1 MRYLL
6 PLLSLC
12 LLSCS
17 YVSSTDKEREIASK
31 ALLFSAL
38 TTSTATASVVPECAV
53 SAPTFS
59 TLSTAGFNTSCGRS
73 GCHDGTTR
81 YNVSNYAQVKALT
94 NPGNA
99 STSSLYREVK
109 GSMAIYSNATL
120 DKAIYCWIQGGSN
133 P

>member
-6 PLLSLC
+6 PLLGFYI
-12 LLSCS
+12 LSCS
-17 YVSSTDKEREIASK
+17 YVSSTDKEREIATN
-31 ALLFSAL
+31 AILFSAL
-38 TTSTATASVVPECAV
+38 TTSTPTVTSTECNV

-81 YNVSNYAQVKALT
+81 YNATNYAQVKALT

-99 STSSLYREVK
+99 STSSLYIQVK

-120 DKAIYCWIQGGSN
+120 DRAIYCWIQGGSN